1 MSNRELAERSRASFG
16 KIWKQALFA
25 LAALATLGVLLYSLT
40 TAWYTNVAETTELVF
55 ETESWGFEGQVK
67 ALDTGLLLA
76 PGQSACAALSVTND
90 GEQINQITVTVDK
103 STMPEELQKR
113 IYFYVP
119 AAAKESDKTA
129 DRVYL
134 STYGGYS
141 YRVMPKSTLLL
152 TADSAAD
159 APVRCEWVY
168 DVLGYY
174 VYGTLDEKKQLI
186 TAEKIAESKRKDVEA
201 PVYIRPVEYDYDTA
215 IFQDDKLLTVGE
227 FNVEEFVKALLA
239 ADGYK
244 NADTTTKVGDYYAV
258 NTTGTSGDEQ
268 TGLWLYLCTQPE
280 IEAATVLD
288 TRIGTYRYLL
298 EQKNEQGNSIEL
310 TAEQTEK
317 YKDMAALLDGAKAT
331 IQIAGQNLRT
341 SIADVTAAENLTAAL
356 EQGESVRLAG
366 DMTLKETVTIPAD
379 KDVIIDLNGKQLTT
393 AVVGQ
398 PVLESA
404 PGSSITV
411 LNGTID
417 GGSRDTAVQ
426 LVGSSAAFSGV
437 TIQGRLLI
445 DDKNESNESG
455 TVSVV
460 RLSNCTL
467 KTVGDEQVGIHVF
480 GNGAASSSRTVLLV
494 EDCTIESTFAGIL
507 GNGSDDCYGT
517 DIQVLNS
524 TVKGKYAGIYQPQR
538 GSRLLV
544 QNSTVEGMTGIAVK
558 GGTVTILNCIVNG
571 TAEKGFL
578 PPEEQVK
585 ASRNGWLDTGAGVY
599 VEANYDWADEIT
611 LTITDSTVSAK
622 TRDVPNVLI
631 VGEKA
636 DAVTA
641 NSNYSNTNTNTN
653 ANANDQS
660 SGIG

>member
-55 ETESWGFEGQVK
+55 ETENWGFEGQVK

-103 STMPEELQKR
+103 SSMPEELQKR

-159 APVRCEWVY
+159 APVRCQWVY
-168 DVLGYY
+168 DLLGYY
-174 VYGTLDEKKQLI
+174 VYGTLDKDNKLI
-186 TAEKIAESKRKDVEA
+186 TAEQIAASKRKDVEA
-201 PVYIRPVEYDYDTA
+201 PVYIRPVEYDYDSAT
-215 IFQDDKLLTVGE
+215 FQDGKLLTTDGVTTADS
-227 FNVEEFVKALLA
+227 FVTSVLS

-244 NADTTTKVGDYYAV
+244 GAAAVKYGDYYAV
-258 NTTGTSGDEQ
+258 NITGTSDNNEK
-268 TGLWLYLCTQPE
+268 TGLWLYLCTQEE
-280 IEAATVLD
+280 IDAATELD

-298 EQKNEQGNSIEL
+298 EQKDEQGNAIGL
-310 TAEQTEK
+310 TKEQTKE
-317 YKDMAALLDGAKAT
+317 YEDVAALLGGAKAT

-341 SIADVTAAENLTAAL
+341 SIADVTEAERLTAAL

-366 DMTLKETVTIPAD
+366 DMTLKDTVTIPAD

-393 AVVGQ
+393 NVVGQ
-398 PVLESA
+398 PVLKGA

-411 LNGTID
+411 LNGTIN

-445 DDKNESNESG
+445 DDKNESNENG

-467 KTVGDEQVGIHVF
+467 KTVGDEQVGVHVF

-558 GGTVTILNCIVNG
+558 GGTVTIRNCIVNG
-571 TAEKGFL
+571 TREDGFV
-578 PPEEQVK
+578 PTAEQVK

-599 VEANYDWADEIT
+599 VEANYDWAEEIAM
-611 LTITDSTVSAK
+611 TIAGSTISSAAK
-622 TRDVPNVLI
+622 DLPGVLI

-636 DAVTA
+636 DAVRA
-641 NSNYSNTNTNTN
+641 NSDFTDSEN
-653 ANANDQS
+653 QS
-660 SGIG
+660 FTIG

>member
-129 DRVYL
+129 NRVYL

-174 VYGTLDEKKQLI
+174 VYGTLDENNQLI
-186 TAEKIAESKRKDVEA
+186 TAEKIAASKRNDVEA
-201 PVYIRPVEYDYDTA
+201 PAYIRPVEYDYDKA

-227 FNVEEFVKALLA
+227 VKVDDFVKELLA

-244 NADTTTKVGDYYAV
+244 NAGTTTKVGDYYAV
-258 NTTGTSGDEQ
+258 NTTGTSGTEQ

-280 IEAATVLD
+280 IKAATVLD

-298 EQKNEQGNSIEL
+298 EQKNEQGNAIPL
-310 TAEQTEK
+310 TEEQTKE
-317 YKDMAALLDGAKAT
+317 YEDVAALLDGAKAT

-341 SIADVTAAENLTAAL
+341 SIADVTEVKSLTAAL
-356 EQGESVRLAG
+356 TQGESVRLAG
-366 DMTLKETVTIPAD
+366 DMTLEEAVTIPAD

-411 LNGTID
+411 LNGTIN
-417 GGSRDTAVQ
+417 GGSRDTAVH

-445 DDKNESNESG
+445 DDKNESNENG

-467 KTVGDEQVGIHVF
+467 KTVGDEQVGVHVF

-558 GGTVTILNCIVNG
+558 GGTVTIQNCIVNG
-571 TAEKGFL
+571 TAEEGFL
-578 PPEEQVK
+578 PTEDQVK

-611 LTITDSTVSAK
+611 LTITDSSISTK
-622 TRDVPNVLI
+622 TLGVPNVLI

-653 ANANDQS
+653 ANDQS

>member
-55 ETESWGFEGQVK
+55 ETENWGFEGQVK

-76 PGQSACAALSVTND
+76 PGQSAYAALSVTND

-103 STMPEELQKR
+103 SAMPEELQKR

-119 AAAKESDKTA
+119 ATVKQHEETVEC
-129 DRVYL
+129 VYL
-134 STYGGYS
+134 SPYGGYS

-168 DVLGYY
+168 DLLGYY
-174 VYGTLDEKKQLI
+174 VYGTLDKDHKLI
-186 TAEKIAESKRKDVEA
+186 TAEQIKASKRKDVEA
-201 PVYIRPVEYDYDTA
+201 PVYIRPVEYDYDKA
-215 IFQDDKLLTVGE
+215 IFQDDKLLTVDG
-227 FNVEEFVKALLA
+227 NKVDDFVKALLA

-244 NADTTTKVGDYYAV
+244 NADTITKVGDYYAV
-258 NTTGTSGDEQ
+258 NITGTSDNSEK
-268 TGLWLYLCTQPE
+268 TGLWLYLCTQEE
-280 IEAATVLD
+280 IDAATELD

-298 EQKNEQGNSIEL
+298 ARKDDQGNTVEL
-310 TAEQTEK
+310 TEDEKKEYVSVAE
-317 YKDMAALLDGAKAT
+317 LLTGTSAT

-341 SIADVTAAENLTAAL
+341 SIADVTEAESLTAAL
-356 EQGESVRLAG
+356 TRGESVRLAG
-366 DMTLKETVTIPAD
+366 DMTLKDTVTIPAD

-393 AVVGQ
+393 NVVEQ
-398 PVLESA
+398 PVLKGA

-445 DDKNESNESG
+445 DDKNESSENG

-467 KTVGDEQVGIHVF
+467 KTVGDEQGGVHVF

-558 GGTVTILNCIVNG
+558 GGTVTIRNCIVNG
-571 TAEKGFL
+571 TAEKGFV
-578 PPEEQVK
+578 PTAEQVK

-599 VEANYDWADEIT
+599 VEANYDWAEEIAM
-611 LTITDSTVSAK
+611 TIAGSTISSATK
-622 TRDVPNVLI
+622 DLPSVLI

-636 DAVTA
+636 DAVRA
-641 NSNYSNTNTNTN
+641 NSDFTDSEN
-653 ANANDQS
+653 QS
-660 SGIG
+660 LTIG

>member
-1 MSNRELAERSRASFG
+1 MKNKEMLESSKVSLE
-16 KIWKQALFA
+16 KVWKQALLV
-25 LAALATLGVLLYSLT
+25 LAVLTVLGVLLYSLT

-55 ETESWGFEGQVK
+55 ETENWGFEGQVK
-67 ALDTGLLLA
+67 TLDTGLLLA

-103 STMPEELQKR
+103 SSMPEELQKR

-168 DVLGYY
+168 DLLGYY
-174 VYGTLDEKKQLI
+174 VYGTLDKDNKLI
-186 TAEKIAESKRKDVEA
+186 TAEQIAEHKREDVEA
-201 PVYIRPVEYDYDTA
+201 PVYIRPVEYDYDKA
-215 IFQDDKLLTVGE
+215 IFQDDKLLTVDG
-227 FNVEEFVKALLA
+227 NKVDDFVKDLLA

-258 NTTGTSGDEQ
+258 NITGTSGSEQ
-268 TGLWLYLCTQPE
+268 TGLWLYLCTQTE
-280 IEAATVLD
+280 IEAATELD

-298 EQKNEQGNSIEL
+298 EQKDEQDRSIPL
-310 TAEQTEK
+310 TEEQTKE
-317 YKDMAALLDGAKAT
+317 YEDVAALLSGAKAA

-341 SIADVTAAENLTAAL
+341 SIADVTEAESLTAAL
-356 EQGESVRLAG
+356 TRGESVRLAG
-366 DMTLKETVTIPAD
+366 DMTLGEVITIPAD

-393 AVVGQ
+393 NVVEQ
-398 PVLESA
+398 PVLKGA

-411 LNGTID
+411 LNGTIN

-445 DDKNESNESG
+445 DDKNESNENG

-467 KTVGDEQVGIHVF
+467 KTVGDKQGGVHVF

-507 GNGSDDCYGT
+507 GDGSDGCYGT

-524 TVKGKYAGIYQPQR
+524 TVKGKNAGIYQPQR

-558 GGTVTILNCIVNG
+558 GGTVTIRNCIVNG
-571 TAEKGFL
+571 TREDGFV
-578 PPEEQVK
+578 PTEEQVK
-585 ASRNGWLDTGAGVY
+585 ASRNDWLNTGAGVY
-599 VEANYDWADEIT
+599 VEANYDWAEEIAM
-611 LTITDSTVSAK
+611 TIAGSTISSAAK
-622 TRDVPNVLI
+622 DLPGVLI

-636 DAVTA
+636 DAVRA
-641 NSNYSNTNTNTN
+641 NSDFTDPEN
-653 ANANDQS
+653 QS
-660 SGIG
+660 LTIG

>member
-174 VYGTLDEKKQLI
+174 VYGTLDTKGQLI
-186 TAEKIAESKRKDVEA
+186 TGREGVEA
-201 PVYIRPVEYDYDTA
+201 PVYIRPVEYDYDKA

-227 FNVEEFVKALLA
+227 VKVEDFVKELLA

-244 NADTTTKVGDYYAV
+244 NAGTTTKVGDYYAV
-258 NTTGTSGDEQ
+258 NTTGTSGTEQ

-298 EQKNEQGNSIEL
+298 EQKNEQGNAIPL
-310 TAEQTEK
+310 TEEQTKE
-317 YKDMAALLDGAKAT
+317 YEDVAALLDGAKAT

-341 SIADVTAAENLTAAL
+341 SIADVTAVENLTAAL
-356 EQGESVRLAG
+356 KQGKSVRLAG
-366 DMTLKETVTIPAD
+366 DMTLEEAVTIPAD

-417 GGSRDTAVQ
+417 GGGRDTAVH
-426 LVGSSAAFSGV
+426 LVGSRAAFSGV

-445 DDKNESNESG
+445 DDKNESNENG

-467 KTVGDEQVGIHVF
+467 KTVGDEQVGVHVF

-558 GGTVTILNCIVNG
+558 GGTVTIRNCIVNG
-571 TAEKGFL
+571 TAEEGFL
-578 PPEEQVK
+578 PTEDQVK
-585 ASRNGWLDTGAGVY
+585 ASRNDWLDTGAGVY

-611 LTITDSTVSAK
+611 LTITDSTISTK
-622 TRDVPNVLI
+622 TLGVPNVLI

-641 NSNYSNTNTNTN
+641 NSNYSNANAN

>member
-103 STMPEELQKR
+103 SSMPEELQKR

-119 AAAKESDKTA
+119 AEAKESDKTA

-174 VYGTLDEKKQLI
+174 VYGTLDENNQLI
-186 TAEKIAESKRKDVEA
+186 TAEKIAASKRKGVEA
-201 PVYIRPVEYDYDTA
+201 PVYIRPVEYDYDKA

-227 FNVEEFVKALLA
+227 VKVEDFVKELLA

-244 NADTTTKVGDYYAV
+244 NAGTTTKVGDYYAV
-258 NTTGTSGDEQ
+258 NTTGTSGTEQ
-268 TGLWLYLCTQPE
+268 TGLWLYLCTQTE
-280 IEAATVLD
+280 IDAATELD
-288 TRIGTYRYLL
+288 TCIGTYRYLL
-298 EQKNEQGNSIEL
+298 EQKNEQGNAIPL
-310 TAEQTEK
+310 TEEQTKE
-317 YKDMAALLDGAKAT
+317 YEDVAALLDGAKAT

-341 SIADVTAAENLTAAL
+341 SIADVTAVENLTAAL
-356 EQGESVRLAG
+356 KQGKSVRLAG
-366 DMTLKETVTIPAD
+366 DMTLEEAVTIPAD

-393 AVVGQ
+393 NVVGQ

-445 DDKNESNESG
+445 DDKNESNENG

-467 KTVGDEQVGIHVF
+467 KTVGDEQVGVHVF

-558 GGTVTILNCIVNG
+558 GGTVTIRNCIVNG
-571 TAEKGFL
+571 TAEEGFL
-578 PPEEQVK
+578 PTEDRVK

-611 LTITDSTVSAK
+611 LTITDSTISTK
-622 TRDVPNVLI
+622 TLGVPNVLI

-641 NSNYSNTNTNTN
+641 NSNYSNTNAN

>member
-103 STMPEELQKR
+103 SSMPEELQKR

-129 DRVYL
+129 NRVYL

-174 VYGTLDEKKQLI
+174 VYGTLDENKQLI
-186 TAEKIAESKRKDVEA
+186 TAEKIAASKREGVEA
-201 PVYIRPVEYDYDTA
+201 PVYIRPVEYDYDKA

-227 FNVEEFVKALLA
+227 VKVEDFVKELLA

-258 NTTGTSGDEQ
+258 NTTGTSGTEQ
-268 TGLWLYLCTQPE
+268 TGLWLYLCTQTE
-280 IEAATVLD
+280 IDAATELD
-288 TRIGTYRYLL
+288 TCIGTYRYLL
-298 EQKNEQGNSIEL
+298 EQKNEQGNAIPL
-310 TAEQTEK
+310 TEEQTKE
-317 YKDMAALLDGAKAT
+317 YEDVATLLDGAKAT

-341 SIADVTAAENLTAAL
+341 SIADVTAVENLTAAL
-356 EQGESVRLAG
+356 KQGKSVRLAG
-366 DMTLKETVTIPAD
+366 DMTLEEAVTIPAG

-398 PVLESA
+398 PVLEGV

-445 DDKNESNESG
+445 DDKNESNENG

-467 KTVGDEQVGIHVF
+467 KTVGDEQVGVHVF

-558 GGTVTILNCIVNG
+558 GGTVTIQNCIVNG
-571 TAEKGFL
+571 TAEEGFL
-578 PPEEQVK
+578 PKEDQVK

-611 LTITDSTVSAK
+611 LTITDSTISTK
-622 TRDVPNVLI
+622 TLGVPNVLI

-641 NSNYSNTNTNTN
+641 NSNYSNTN

>member
-1 MSNRELAERSRASFG
+1 MSNRELAERTRASFG

-76 PGQSACAALSVTND
+76 PGQSTCAALSVTND

-103 STMPEELQKR
+103 SSMPEELQKR

-168 DVLGYY
+168 DLLGYY
-174 VYGTLDEKKQLI
+174 VYGTLDTNNRLI
-186 TAEKIAESKRKDVEA
+186 TAEKIAAGERKDVEA
-201 PVYIRPVEYDYDTA
+201 PVYIRPVEYDYDSAT
-215 IFQDDKLLTVGE
+215 FQDGKLLTTDGVTTADS
-227 FNVEEFVKALLA
+227 FVTSVLA

-244 NADTTTKVGDYYAV
+244 NADTTKKVGDYYAV
-258 NTTGTSGDEQ
+258 NITGTSETEK
-268 TGLWLYLCTQPE
+268 TGLWLYLCTQEE
-280 IEAATVLD
+280 IDAATELD

-298 EQKNEQGNSIEL
+298 EQKDEQGNAIGL
-310 TAEQTEK
+310 TKEQTKE
-317 YKDMAALLDGAKAT
+317 YEDVAALLGGAKAT

-341 SIADVTAAENLTAAL
+341 SIADVTEAERLTAAL

-366 DMTLKETVTIPAD
+366 DMTLKDTVTIPAD

-393 AVVGQ
+393 NVVGQ
-398 PVLESA
+398 PVLEGA

-411 LNGTID
+411 LNGTIN

-426 LVGSSAAFSGV
+426 LVGSNAAFSGV

-445 DDKNESNESG
+445 DDKNESNENG

-467 KTVGDEQVGIHVF
+467 KTVGDEQVGVHVF

-558 GGTVTILNCIVNG
+558 GGTVTIRNCIVNG
-571 TAEKGFL
+571 TREDGFV
-578 PPEEQVK
+578 PTAEQVK

-599 VEANYDWADEIT
+599 VEANYDWAEEIAM
-611 LTITDSTVSAK
+611 TIAGSTISSAAK
-622 TRDVPNVLI
+622 DLPGVLI

-636 DAVTA
+636 DAVRA
-641 NSNYSNTNTNTN
+641 NSDFTDSEN
-653 ANANDQS
+653 QS
-660 SGIG
+660 FTIG

>member
-103 STMPEELQKR
+103 SAMPEKLQKR

-119 AAAKESDKTA
+119 AEAKESDKTA

-174 VYGTLDEKKQLI
+174 VYGTLDKDGQLI
-186 TAEKIAESKRKDVEA
+186 TGREDVEA
-201 PVYIRPVEYDYDTA
+201 PVYIRPVEYDYDKAT
-215 IFQDDKLLTVGE
+215 FQDDRLLTVDGAK
-227 FNVEEFVKALLA
+227 VDDFVKALLA

-244 NADTTTKVGDYYAV
+244 DAGKTKVGDYYAV
-258 NTTGTSGDEQ
+258 NTTGTSATEQ

-298 EQKNEQGNSIEL
+298 EQKDEQGNAIGL

-317 YKDMAALLDGAKAT
+317 YKDVAELLDGAKAT

-341 SIADVTAAENLTAAL
+341 SITDVTEAENLTAAL

-366 DMTLKETVTIPAD
+366 DMTLEEAITIPAD

-398 PVLESA
+398 PVLEGA

-417 GGSRDTAVQ
+417 GGSRDTAVH

-445 DDKNESNESG
+445 DDKNESNENG
-455 TVSVV
+455 AVSVV

-467 KTVGDEQVGIHVF
+467 KTVGNEQVGVHVF

-558 GGTVTILNCIVNG
+558 GGTVTIRNCIVNG
-571 TAEKGFL
+571 TAEDGFV
-578 PPEEQVK
+578 PKEDQVK

-611 LTITDSTVSAK
+611 LTITDSTISTK
-622 TRDVPNVLI
+622 TLGVPNVLI

-641 NSNYSNTNTNTN
+641 NSNYSNTNTN
-653 ANANDQS
+653 ANDQS

>member
-103 STMPEELQKR
+103 SSMPEELQKR

-119 AAAKESDKTA
+119 AAAKKSDKTA

-174 VYGTLDEKKQLI
+174 VYGTLDENNQLI
-186 TAEKIAESKRKDVEA
+186 TAEKIAASKREGVEA
-201 PVYIRPVEYDYDTA
+201 PVYIRPVEYDYDKA

-227 FNVEEFVKALLA
+227 VKVEDFVQELLA

-244 NADTTTKVGDYYAV
+244 NAGTTTKVGDYYAV
-258 NTTGTSGDEQ
+258 NTTGTSGTEQ

-280 IEAATVLD
+280 IKAATVLD

-298 EQKNEQGNSIEL
+298 EQKDEQGNAIPL
-310 TAEQTEK
+310 TEEQE
-317 YKDMAALLDGAKAT
+317 YKDVAALLDGAKAT

-341 SIADVTAAENLTAAL
+341 SIADVTEVKSLTAAL
-356 EQGESVRLAG
+356 TQGESVRLAG
-366 DMTLKETVTIPAD
+366 DMTLEDTVTIPAD

-467 KTVGDEQVGIHVF
+467 KTVGNEQVGIHVF
-480 GNGAASSSRTVLLV
+480 GNGAASSGRTVLLV

-558 GGTVTILNCIVNG
+558 GGTVTIQNCIVNG
-571 TAEKGFL
+571 TAEEGFL
-578 PPEEQVK
+578 PKEDQVK

-611 LTITDSTVSAK
+611 LTITDSTISTK
-622 TRDVPNVLI
+622 TLGVPNVLI

-641 NSNYSNTNTNTN
+641 NSNYSNTNTN

>member
-103 STMPEELQKR
+103 SAMPEELQKR

-119 AAAKESDKTA
+119 ATVKQHEETVEC
-129 DRVYL
+129 VYL
-134 STYGGYS
+134 SPYGGYS

-168 DVLGYY
+168 DLLGYY
-174 VYGTLDEKKQLI
+174 VYGTLDKDNKLI
-186 TAEKIAESKRKDVEA
+186 TAEQIKAGNRTDVAA
-201 PVYIRPVEYDYDTA
+201 PVYIRPVEYDYDKA
-215 IFQDDKLLTVGE
+215 IFQDDKLLTVDGDK
-227 FNVEEFVKALLA
+227 VDDFVKDLLA

-244 NADTTTKVGDYYAV
+244 NADTITEVGDYYAV
-258 NTTGTSGDEQ
+258 NITGTSGSEQ
-268 TGLWLYLCTQPE
+268 TGLWLYLCTQTE

-288 TRIGTYRYLL
+288 TRIGTYRYLV
-298 EQKNEQGNSIEL
+298 EQKDEQGKSIEL

-317 YKDMAALLDGAKAT
+317 YKDVAELLDGAKAT

-341 SIADVTAAENLTAAL
+341 SIADVTEAESLTAAL
-356 EQGESVRLAG
+356 TRGESVRLAG
-366 DMTLKETVTIPAD
+366 DMTLKDTITIPAD

-393 AVVGQ
+393 NVVEQ
-398 PVLESA
+398 PVLKGA

-411 LNGTID
+411 LNGTIN

-445 DDKNESNESG
+445 DDKNESNENG

-467 KTVGDEQVGIHVF
+467 KTVGDEQVGVHVF

-558 GGTVTILNCIVNG
+558 GGTVTIRNCIVNG
-571 TAEKGFL
+571 TREDGFV
-578 PPEEQVK
+578 PSAEQVK

-599 VEANYDWADEIT
+599 VETNYDWAEEIAM
-611 LTITDSTVSAK
+611 TIAGSTISSATK
-622 TRDVPNVLI
+622 DLPGVLI

-636 DAVTA
+636 DAVRA
-641 NSNYSNTNTNTN
+641 NSDFTDSEN
-653 ANANDQS
+653 QS
-660 SGIG
+660 FTIG

>member
-1 MSNRELAERSRASFG
+1 MKNKEMLESSKVSLE
-16 KIWKQALFA
+16 KVWKQALLV
-25 LAALATLGVLLYSLT
+25 LAVLTVLGVLLYSLT

-55 ETESWGFEGQVK
+55 ETENWGFEGQVK

-76 PGQSACAALSVTND
+76 PGQSAYAALSVTND

-103 STMPEELQKR
+103 SSMPEELQKR

-119 AAAKESDKTA
+119 VEAKESDKTA

-152 TADSAAD
+152 TADSEAD

-168 DVLGYY
+168 DLLGYY
-174 VYGTLDEKKQLI
+174 VYGTLDKDNKLI
-186 TAEKIAESKRKDVEA
+186 TAEQIKAGNRTDVAA
-201 PVYIRPVEYDYDTA
+201 PVYIRPVEYDYDKA
-215 IFQDDKLLTVGE
+215 IFQDDKLLTVDGDK
-227 FNVEEFVKALLA
+227 VDAFVKDLLA

-258 NTTGTSGDEQ
+258 NITGTSGSEQ

-280 IEAATVLD
+280 IKAATELD

-298 EQKNEQGNSIEL
+298 EQKDEQDRSIPL
-310 TAEQTEK
+310 TEEQTKE
-317 YKDMAALLDGAKAT
+317 YEDVAALLGGAKAA

-341 SIADVTAAENLTAAL
+341 SIADVTEAESLTAAL
-356 EQGESVRLAG
+356 TRGESVRLAG
-366 DMTLKETVTIPAD
+366 DMTLGEVITIPAD

-393 AVVGQ
+393 NVVGQ
-398 PVLESA
+398 PVLKGA

-411 LNGTID
+411 LNGTIN

-445 DDKNESNESG
+445 DDKNESNENG

-467 KTVGDEQVGIHVF
+467 KTVGDEQGGVHVF

-524 TVKGKYAGIYQPQR
+524 TVKGKCAGIYQPQR

-558 GGTVTILNCIVNG
+558 GGTVTIRNCIVNG
-571 TAEKGFL
+571 TGGKDVV
-578 PPEEQVK
+578 PTEERVK
-585 ASRNGWLDTGAGVY
+585 ASRNDWLDTGAGVY
-599 VEANYDWADEIT
+599 VEANYDWAEEIAM
-611 LTITDSTVSAK
+611 TIAGSTISSATK
-622 TRDVPNVLI
+622 DLPGVLI

-636 DAVTA
+636 DAVRA
-641 NSNYSNTNTNTN
+641 NSDFTDP
-653 ANANDQS
+653 ANQS
-660 SGIG
+660 LTIG

>member
-103 STMPEELQKR
+103 SSMPEELQKR

-119 AAAKESDKTA
+119 ATVKQHEETVEC
-129 DRVYL
+129 VYL
-134 STYGGYS
+134 SPYGGYS

-168 DVLGYY
+168 DLLGYY
-174 VYGTLDEKKQLI
+174 VYGTLDKDNKLI
-186 TAEKIAESKRKDVEA
+186 TAEQIAEHKRKDVEA
-201 PVYIRPVEYDYDTA
+201 PVYIRPVEYDYDKA
-215 IFQDDKLLTVGE
+215 IFQDDKLLTVDGDE
-227 FNVEEFVKALLA
+227 VDAFVKDLLA

-258 NTTGTSGDEQ
+258 NITGTSGSEQ
-268 TGLWLYLCTQPE
+268 TGLWLYLCTQTE
-280 IEAATVLD
+280 IEAATELD

-298 EQKNEQGNSIEL
+298 ARKDDQGNTVEL
-310 TAEQTEK
+310 TEDEKKEYVSVAE
-317 YKDMAALLDGAKAT
+317 LLTGTSAT

-341 SIADVTAAENLTAAL
+341 SIADVNEEESLTAAL
-356 EQGESVRLAG
+356 TRGESVRLAG
-366 DMTLKETVTIPAD
+366 DMTLGEAITIPAD

-393 AVVGQ
+393 NVVGQ
-398 PVLESA
+398 PVLKGA

-411 LNGTID
+411 LNGTIN

-445 DDKNESNESG
+445 DDKNESNENG

-467 KTVGDEQVGIHVF
+467 KTVGDEQVGVHVF

-558 GGTVTILNCIVNG
+558 GGTVTIRNCIVNG
-571 TAEKGFL
+571 TREDGFV
-578 PPEEQVK
+578 PSAEQVK

-599 VEANYDWADEIT
+599 VEANYDWAEEIAM
-611 LTITDSTVSAK
+611 TIAGSTISSATK
-622 TRDVPNVLI
+622 DLPGVLI

-636 DAVTA
+636 DAVRA
-641 NSNYSNTNTNTN
+641 NSDFTDSEN
-653 ANANDQS
+653 QS
-660 SGIG
+660 FTIG

>member
-103 STMPEELQKR
+103 SAMPEKLQKR

-119 AAAKESDKTA
+119 AEAKESDKTA

-174 VYGTLDEKKQLI
+174 VYGTLDKDGQLI
-186 TAEKIAESKRKDVEA
+186 TGREDVEA
-201 PVYIRPVEYDYDTA
+201 PVYIRPVEYDYDKAT
-215 IFQDDKLLTVGE
+215 FQDDRLLTVDGAK
-227 FNVEEFVKALLA
+227 VDDFVKDLLA

-244 NADTTTKVGDYYAV
+244 DAGKTKVGDYYAV

-288 TRIGTYRYLL
+288 TCIGTYRYLL
-298 EQKNEQGNSIEL
+298 EQKDEQGKSIEL

-317 YKDMAALLDGAKAT
+317 YKDVAELLDGAKAT

-341 SIADVTAAENLTAAL
+341 SIADVTAAESLTAAL

-366 DMTLKETVTIPAD
+366 DMTLEKAVTIPAD

-455 TVSVV
+455 AVSVV

-467 KTVGDEQVGIHVF
+467 KTVGDEQVGVHVF

-544 QNSTVEGMTGIAVK
+544 QNSTVEGMTGIAIK
-558 GGTVTILNCIVNG
+558 GGTVTIRNCIVNG
-571 TAEKGFL
+571 TAEKGFV
-578 PPEEQVK
+578 PMEEEVK

-611 LTITDSTVSAK
+611 LTITDSTITTK
-622 TRDVPNVLI
+622 TEIVPNVLV
-631 VGEKA
+631 VGEKK

-653 ANANDQS
+653 ANDQS

>member
-119 AAAKESDKTA
+119 AAAKKSDKTA

-174 VYGTLDEKKQLI
+174 VYGTLDENNQLI
-186 TAEKIAESKRKDVEA
+186 TAEKIAASKRKDVEA
-201 PVYIRPVEYDYDTA
+201 PVYIRPVEYDYDKA

-227 FNVEEFVKALLA
+227 VKVEDFVKELLA

-244 NADTTTKVGDYYAV
+244 NAGTTTKVGDYYAV
-258 NTTGTSGDEQ
+258 NTTGTSGTEQ

-280 IEAATVLD
+280 IKAATVLD

-298 EQKNEQGNSIEL
+298 EQKDEQGNAIPL
-310 TAEQTEK
+310 TEEQG
-317 YKDMAALLDGAKAT
+317 YKDVAALLDGAKAT

-341 SIADVTAAENLTAAL
+341 SIADVTEVKSLTAAL
-356 EQGESVRLAG
+356 KQGESVRLAG
-366 DMTLKETVTIPAD
+366 DMTLEEAVTIPAD

-411 LNGTID
+411 LNGTIN
-417 GGSRDTAVQ
+417 GGSRDTAVH

-445 DDKNESNESG
+445 DDKNESNEND

-467 KTVGDEQVGIHVF
+467 KTVGDEQVGVHVF

-558 GGTVTILNCIVNG
+558 GGTVTIQNCIVNG
-571 TAEKGFL
+571 TAEEGFL
-578 PPEEQVK
+578 PKEDQVK

-611 LTITDSTVSAK
+611 LTITDSTISTK
-622 TRDVPNVLI
+622 TLGVPNVLI

-653 ANANDQS
+653 ANDQS

>member
-119 AAAKESDKTA
+119 AAAKKSDKTA

-174 VYGTLDEKKQLI
+174 VYGTLDENKQLI
-186 TAEKIAESKRKDVEA
+186 TAEKIAEHKRNDVEA
-201 PVYIRPVEYDYDTA
+201 PVYIRPVEYDYDKA

-227 FNVEEFVKALLA
+227 VKVEDFVQALLA

-258 NTTGTSGDEQ
+258 NTTGTSKTEQ

-280 IEAATVLD
+280 IKAATVLD

-298 EQKNEQGNSIEL
+298 EQKDEQGNAIPL
-310 TAEQTEK
+310 TEEQE
-317 YKDMAALLDGAKAT
+317 YKDVAALLDGAKAT

-341 SIADVTAAENLTAAL
+341 SIADVTEVKSLTAAL
-356 EQGESVRLAG
+356 KQGESVRLAG
-366 DMTLKETVTIPAD
+366 DMTLEEAVTIPAD

-445 DDKNESNESG
+445 DDKNESNENG

-558 GGTVTILNCIVNG
+558 GGTVTIQKCIVNG
-571 TAEKGFL
+571 TAEEGFL
-578 PPEEQVK
+578 PTEDQVK

-611 LTITDSTVSAK
+611 LTITDSTISTK
-622 TRDVPNVLI
+622 TLGVPNVLI

-653 ANANDQS
+653 ANDQS

>member
-103 STMPEELQKR
+103 SSMPEELQKR

-174 VYGTLDEKKQLI
+174 VYGTLDENKQLI
-186 TAEKIAESKRKDVEA
+186 TAEKIAASKRKDVEA
-201 PVYIRPVEYDYDTA
+201 PVYIRPVEYDYDKA

-227 FNVEEFVKALLA
+227 VKVEDFVKELLA

-258 NTTGTSGDEQ
+258 NTTGTSGTEQ
-268 TGLWLYLCTQPE
+268 TGLWLYLCTQTE

-298 EQKNEQGNSIEL
+298 EQKDEQGNSIAL
-310 TAEQTEK
+310 IAEQTEK
-317 YKDMAALLDGAKAT
+317 YGDVATLLDGAKAT

-341 SIADVTAAENLTAAL
+341 SIADVTAVENLTAAL
-356 EQGESVRLAG
+356 KQGKSVRLAG
-366 DMTLKETVTIPAD
+366 DMTLEEAVTIPAD

-445 DDKNESNESG
+445 DDKNESNENG

-494 EDCTIESTFAGIL
+494 EGCTIESTFAGIL

-558 GGTVTILNCIVNG
+558 GGTVTIRNCIVNG

-578 PPEEQVK
+578 PTEDQVK

-611 LTITDSTVSAK
+611 LTITDSTNSAK
-622 TRDVPNVLI
+622 TLGVPNVLI

-653 ANANDQS
+653 ANDQS

>member
-103 STMPEELQKR
+103 SSMPEELQKR

-119 AAAKESDKTA
+119 ATVKQHEETVEC
-129 DRVYL
+129 VYL
-134 STYGGYS
+134 SPYGGYS

-168 DVLGYY
+168 DLLGYY
-174 VYGTLDEKKQLI
+174 VYGTLDKDNKLI
-186 TAEKIAESKRKDVEA
+186 TAEQIKASERKDVEA
-201 PVYIRPVEYDYDTA
+201 PVYIRPVEYDYDKA
-215 IFQDDKLLTVGE
+215 IFQDDKLLTVDG
-227 FNVEEFVKALLA
+227 VKVDDFVKDLLA

-244 NADTTTKVGDYYAV
+244 NADTTTEVGDYYAV
-258 NTTGTSGDEQ
+258 NITGTSGSEQ

-280 IEAATVLD
+280 IKAATELD

-298 EQKNEQGNSIEL
+298 AQKDEQDRSIPL
-310 TAEQTEK
+310 TEEQTKE
-317 YKDMAALLDGAKAT
+317 YEDVAALLGGAKAA

-341 SIADVTAAENLTAAL
+341 SIADVTEAESLTAAL
-356 EQGESVRLAG
+356 TQGESVRLAG
-366 DMTLKETVTIPAD
+366 DMTLEKAITIPAD

-393 AVVGQ
+393 NVVGQ
-398 PVLESA
+398 PVLEGA

-411 LNGTID
+411 LNGTIN

-445 DDKNESNESG
+445 DDKNESNENG

-467 KTVGDEQVGIHVF
+467 KTVGDEQVGVHVF

-544 QNSTVEGMTGIAVK
+544 QNSAVEGMTGIAVK
-558 GGTVTILNCIVNG
+558 GGTVTIRNCIVNG
-571 TAEKGFL
+571 TAEKGFV
-578 PPEEQVK
+578 PTAEQVK

-599 VEANYDWADEIT
+599 VEANYDWAEEIAM
-611 LTITDSTVSAK
+611 TIAGSTISSAAK
-622 TRDVPNVLI
+622 NLPGVLI

-636 DAVTA
+636 DAVRA
-641 NSNYSNTNTNTN
+641 NSDFTDSEN
-653 ANANDQS
+653 QS
-660 SGIG
+660 FTIG

>member
-103 STMPEELQKR
+103 SSMSEELQKR

-174 VYGTLDEKKQLI
+174 VYGTLDTKGQLI
-186 TAEKIAESKRKDVEA
+186 TGREGVEA

-227 FNVEEFVKALLA
+227 IKVEDFVKELLA

-258 NTTGTSGDEQ
+258 NTTGTSETEQ
-268 TGLWLYLCTQPE
+268 TGLWLYLCTQTE
-280 IEAATVLD
+280 IEKATVLD

-298 EQKNEQGNSIEL
+298 EQKDEQGNSIAL
-310 TAEQTEK
+310 IADQTEK
-317 YKDMAALLDGAKAT
+317 YGDVATLLDGAKAT

-341 SIADVTAAENLTAAL
+341 SIADVTAVENLTAAL
-356 EQGESVRLAG
+356 KQGKSVRLAG
-366 DMTLKETVTIPAD
+366 DMTLEEAVTIPAD

-398 PVLESA
+398 PVLKGT

-445 DDKNESNESG
+445 EDNNKSNEDG

-467 KTVGDEQVGIHVF
+467 KTVGDEQVGVHVF

-558 GGTVTILNCIVNG
+558 GGTVTIQNCIVNG

-578 PPEEQVK
+578 PTEDQVK

-611 LTITDSTVSAK
+611 LTITDSTITTK
-622 TRDVPNVLI
+622 TEVVPNVLI

-641 NSNYSNTNTNTN
+641 NSNYSNTNTN
-653 ANANDQS
+653 ANDQS

>member
-55 ETESWGFEGQVK
+55 ETESWGFKGQVK

-103 STMPEELQKR
+103 SSMPEELQKR

-119 AAAKESDKTA
+119 ATVKQHEETVEC
-129 DRVYL
+129 VYL
-134 STYGGYS
+134 SPYGGYS

-152 TADSAAD
+152 TANSAAD

-168 DVLGYY
+168 DLLGYY
-174 VYGTLDEKKQLI
+174 VYGTLDKDNKLI
-186 TAEKIAESKRKDVEA
+186 TAEQIKAGNRTDVAA
-201 PVYIRPVEYDYDTA
+201 PVYIRPVEYDYDKA
-215 IFQDDKLLTVGE
+215 IFQDDKLLTVDGDK
-227 FNVEEFVKALLA
+227 VDDFVKDLLA

-244 NADTTTKVGDYYAV
+244 NADTITTVGDYYAV
-258 NTTGTSGDEQ
+258 NTTGTSETEQ

-280 IEAATVLD
+280 IKAATELD

-298 EQKNEQGNSIEL
+298 ARKDDQGNTVEL
-310 TAEQTEK
+310 TEDEKKEYVSVAE
-317 YKDMAALLDGAKAT
+317 LLTGTSAT

-341 SIADVTAAENLTAAL
+341 SIADVTEAENLTAAL
-356 EQGESVRLAG
+356 TRGESVRLAG
-366 DMTLKETVTIPAD
+366 DMTLEKAITIPAD

-393 AVVGQ
+393 NVVGQ
-398 PVLESA
+398 PVLKGA
-404 PGSSITV
+404 PDSSITV
-411 LNGTID
+411 LNGTIN
-417 GGSRDTAVQ
+417 GGSRDTTVQ

-445 DDKNESNESG
+445 DDKNESNENG

-467 KTVGDEQVGIHVF
+467 KTVGDEQVGVHVF

-558 GGTVTILNCIVNG
+558 GGTVTIRNCIVNG
-571 TAEKGFL
+571 TAEKGFV
-578 PPEEQVK
+578 PTAEQVK

-599 VEANYDWADEIT
+599 VEANYDWADDIT
-611 LTITDSTVSAK
+611 LTITDSTISTK
-622 TRDVPNVLI
+622 TLGVPNVLI

-636 DAVTA
+636 DAVRA
-641 NSNYSNTNTNTN
+641 NSDFTDSEK
-653 ANANDQS
+653 QS
-660 SGIG
+660 FTIG

>member
-103 STMPEELQKR
+103 SSMPEELQKR

-119 AAAKESDKTA
+119 AEAKESDKTA

-174 VYGTLDEKKQLI
+174 VYGTLDEKGQLI
-186 TAEKIAESKRKDVEA
+186 TGREGVEA
-201 PVYIRPVEYDYDTA
+201 PVYIRPVEYDYDKA

-227 FNVEEFVKALLA
+227 VKVDDFVKALLA

-244 NADTTTKVGDYYAV
+244 DAGKTKVGDYYAV

-298 EQKNEQGNSIEL
+298 EQKDEQGNSIAL
-310 TAEQTEK
+310 IADQTEK
-317 YKDMAALLDGAKAT
+317 YGDVATLLDGAKAT

-341 SIADVTAAENLTAAL
+341 SIADVTAVENLTAAL
-356 EQGESVRLAG
+356 KQGKSVRLAG
-366 DMTLKETVTIPAD
+366 DMTLEEAVTIPAD

-393 AVVGQ
+393 NVVGQ
-398 PVLESA
+398 PVLKGA

-445 DDKNESNESG
+445 DDKNESNENG

-467 KTVGDEQVGIHVF
+467 KTVGDEQVGVHVF

-558 GGTVTILNCIVNG
+558 GGTVTIQNCIVNG
-571 TAEKGFL
+571 TAEKGFV
-578 PPEEQVK
+578 PTEEQVK

-611 LTITDSTVSAK
+611 LTITDSTISTK
-622 TRDVPNVLI
+622 TLGVPNVLI

-641 NSNYSNTNTNTN
+641 NSNYSNTNAN

>member
-103 STMPEELQKR
+103 SAMPEELQKR

-119 AAAKESDKTA
+119 AEAKESDKTA

-174 VYGTLDEKKQLI
+174 VYGTLDTKGQLI
-186 TAEKIAESKRKDVEA
+186 TGREGVEA
-201 PVYIRPVEYDYDTA
+201 PVYIRPVEYDYDKA

-227 FNVEEFVKALLA
+227 VKVDDFVQALLA

-244 NADTTTKVGDYYAV
+244 DAGKTKVGDYYAV

-298 EQKNEQGNSIEL
+298 EQKDEQGNSIVL
-310 TAEQTEK
+310 IADQTEK
-317 YKDMAALLDGAKAT
+317 YGDVATLLDGAKAT

-341 SIADVTAAENLTAAL
+341 SIADVTEVKSLTAAL
-356 EQGESVRLAG
+356 KQGESVRLAG
-366 DMTLKETVTIPAD
+366 DMTLEEAVTIPAD

-445 DDKNESNESG
+445 DDKNESNENG
-455 TVSVV
+455 NVSVV

-467 KTVGDEQVGIHVF
+467 KTVGDEQVGVHVF

-544 QNSTVEGMTGIAVK
+544 QNSTVEGMTGIAIK
-558 GGTVTILNCIVNG
+558 GGTVTIQNCIVNG
-571 TAEKGFL
+571 TAENGFV
-578 PPEEQVK
+578 PTEEQVK

-611 LTITDSTVSAK
+611 LTITDSTISTK
-622 TRDVPNVLI
+622 TLGVPNVLI

-641 NSNYSNTNTNTN
+641 NSNYSNTNTN

>member
-103 STMPEELQKR
+103 SAMPEELQKR

-119 AAAKESDKTA
+119 AAAKQDDQAA

-134 STYGGYS
+134 STYGAYS

-174 VYGTLDEKKQLI
+174 VYGTLDTKGQLI
-186 TAEKIAESKRKDVEA
+186 TGREDVEA
-201 PVYIRPVEYDYDTA
+201 PVYIRPVEYDYDKA

-227 FNVEEFVKALLA
+227 VKVDDFVQALLA

-244 NADTTTKVGDYYAV
+244 DAGKTKVGDYYAV
-258 NTTGTSGDEQ
+258 NTTGTSVTEQ

-280 IEAATVLD
+280 IKAATVLD

-298 EQKNEQGNSIEL
+298 EQKDEQGNAIPL
-310 TAEQTEK
+310 TEEQE
-317 YKDMAALLDGAKAT
+317 YKDVAALLDGAKAT

-341 SIADVTAAENLTAAL
+341 SIADVTEVKSLTAAL
-356 EQGESVRLAG
+356 KQGESVRLAG
-366 DMTLKETVTIPAD
+366 DMTLEEAVTIPAD

-445 DDKNESNESG
+445 EDNNKSNEDG

-467 KTVGDEQVGIHVF
+467 KTVGDEQVGVHVF

-558 GGTVTILNCIVNG
+558 GGTVTIRSCIVNG

-578 PPEEQVK
+578 PTEDQVK

-611 LTITDSTVSAK
+611 LTITDSTISTK
-622 TRDVPNVLI
+622 TLDVPNVLI

-636 DAVTA
+636 GAVTA
-641 NSNYSNTNTNTN
+641 NSNYSNTNTN

>member
-76 PGQSACAALSVTND
+76 PGQSTCAALSVTND

-103 STMPEELQKR
+103 SSMPEELQKR

-119 AAAKESDKTA
+119 ATVKQHEETVEC
-129 DRVYL
+129 VYL
-134 STYGGYS
+134 SPYGGYS

-168 DVLGYY
+168 DLLGYY
-174 VYGTLDEKKQLI
+174 VYGTLDKDNKLI
-186 TAEKIAESKRKDVEA
+186 TAKQIAASERKDVEA
-201 PVYIRPVEYDYDTA
+201 PVYIRPVEYDYDKA
-215 IFQDDKLLTVGE
+215 IFQDDKLLTVDGDK
-227 FNVEEFVKALLA
+227 VDDFVKDLLA

-244 NADTTTKVGDYYAV
+244 NADTITKVGDYYAV
-258 NTTGTSGDEQ
+258 NTTGTSETEQ

-280 IEAATVLD
+280 IKAATELD

-298 EQKNEQGNSIEL
+298 EQKDEQDRSIPL
-310 TAEQTEK
+310 TEEQTKE
-317 YKDMAALLDGAKAT
+317 YEDVAALLGGAKAT

-341 SIADVTAAENLTAAL
+341 SIADVTEAERLTAAL

-366 DMTLKETVTIPAD
+366 DMTLKDTVTIPAD

-393 AVVGQ
+393 NVVGQ
-398 PVLESA
+398 PVLKGA
-404 PGSSITV
+404 PDSSITV
-411 LNGTID
+411 LNGTIN
-417 GGSRDTAVQ
+417 GGSRDTTVQ

-445 DDKNESNESG
+445 DDKNESNENG

-467 KTVGDEQVGIHVF
+467 KTVGDEQVGVHVF

-558 GGTVTILNCIVNG
+558 GGTVTIRNCIVNG
-571 TAEKGFL
+571 TREDGFV
-578 PPEEQVK
+578 PTAEQVK

-599 VEANYDWADEIT
+599 VEANYDWAEEIAM
-611 LTITDSTVSAK
+611 TIAGSTISSAAK
-622 TRDVPNVLI
+622 DLPGVLI

-636 DAVTA
+636 DAVRA
-641 NSNYSNTNTNTN
+641 NSDFTDSEN
-653 ANANDQS
+653 QS
-660 SGIG
+660 FTIG

>member
-55 ETESWGFEGQVK
+55 ETESWGFDGQVK

-103 STMPEELQKR
+103 SAMPEELQKR

-174 VYGTLDEKKQLI
+174 VYGTLDKDGQLI
-186 TAEKIAESKRKDVEA
+186 TGREGVEA
-201 PVYIRPVEYDYDTA
+201 PVYIRPVEYDYDKA

-227 FNVEEFVKALLA
+227 VKVDDFVKDLLA

-244 NADTTTKVGDYYAV
+244 DAGKTKVGDYYAV

-298 EQKNEQGNSIEL
+298 EQKDEQGNSIAL
-310 TAEQTEK
+310 IADQTEK
-317 YKDMAALLDGAKAT
+317 YGDVATLLDGAKAT

-341 SIADVTAAENLTAAL
+341 SIADVTAVENLTAAL
-356 EQGESVRLAG
+356 KQGKSVRLAG
-366 DMTLKETVTIPAD
+366 DMTLEEAVTIPAD

-411 LNGTID
+411 LSGTID
-417 GGSRDTAVQ
+417 GGGRDTAVH

-445 DDKNESNESG
+445 DDKNESNENG

-467 KTVGDEQVGIHVF
+467 KTVGNEQVGVHVF

-558 GGTVTILNCIVNG
+558 GGTVTIQNCIVNG

-578 PPEEQVK
+578 PTEDQVK

-611 LTITDSTVSAK
+611 LMITDSTISTK
-622 TRDVPNVLI
+622 TLGVPNVLI

-653 ANANDQS
+653 TNASDQS

>member
-1 MSNRELAERSRASFG
+1 MSNRELAERSRASYG

-103 STMPEELQKR
+103 SAMPEELQKR

-119 AAAKESDKTA
+119 AEAKESDKTA

-174 VYGTLDEKKQLI
+174 VYGTLDKDGQLI
-186 TAEKIAESKRKDVEA
+186 TGREGVEA
-201 PVYIRPVEYDYDTA
+201 PVYIRPVEYDYDKA

-227 FNVEEFVKALLA
+227 VKVDDFVKDLLA

-244 NADTTTKVGDYYAV
+244 DAGKTKFGEYYAV

-298 EQKNEQGNSIEL
+298 EQKDEQGNSIAL
-310 TAEQTEK
+310 IADQTEK
-317 YKDMAALLDGAKAT
+317 YGDVATLLDGAKAT

-341 SIADVTAAENLTAAL
+341 SIADVTAVENLTAAL
-356 EQGESVRLAG
+356 KQGKSVRLAG
-366 DMTLKETVTIPAD
+366 DMTLEEAVTIPAD

-417 GGSRDTAVQ
+417 GGGRDTAVH

-445 DDKNESNESG
+445 DDKNESNENG

-467 KTVGDEQVGIHVF
+467 KTVGNEQVGVHVF

-558 GGTVTILNCIVNG
+558 GGTVTIQNCIVND

-578 PPEEQVK
+578 PTEDQVK

-611 LTITDSTVSAK
+611 LMITDSTISTK
-622 TRDVPNVLI
+622 TLGVPNVLI

-653 ANANDQS
+653 ASDQS

>member
-76 PGQSACAALSVTND
+76 PGQNACAEMSVTND

-103 STMPEELQKR
+103 SSMPEELQKR

-119 AAAKESDKTA
+119 ATVKQHEETVEC
-129 DRVYL
+129 VYL
-134 STYGGYS
+134 SPYGGYS

-174 VYGTLDEKKQLI
+174 VYGTLDKDHKLI
-186 TAEKIAESKRKDVEA
+186 TAEQIKASKRKDVEA
-201 PVYIRPVEYDYDTA
+201 PVYIRPVEYDYDKA
-215 IFQDDKLLTVGE
+215 IFQDDKLLTVDGDK
-227 FNVEEFVKALLA
+227 VDDFVKALLA

-244 NADTTTKVGDYYAV
+244 NVDTTKIVGDYYAV
-258 NTTGTSGDEQ
+258 NITGMSETEQ
-268 TGLWLYLCTQPE
+268 TGLWLYLCTQTE
-280 IEAATVLD
+280 IEAATELD

-298 EQKNEQGNSIEL
+298 ARKDDQGNTVEL
-310 TAEQTEK
+310 TEDEKKEYVSVAE
-317 YKDMAALLDGAKAT
+317 LLTGTSAT

-341 SIADVTAAENLTAAL
+341 SIADVTEVKNLTAAL

-366 DMTLKETVTIPAD
+366 DMTLGEAITIPAD

-393 AVVGQ
+393 NVVGQ
-398 PVLESA
+398 PVLEGA

-411 LNGTID
+411 LNGTIN

-445 DDKNESNESG
+445 DDKNESNENG

-467 KTVGDEQVGIHVF
+467 KTVGDEQVGVHVF

-558 GGTVTILNCIVNG
+558 GGTVTIRNCIVNG
-571 TAEKGFL
+571 TREDGFV
-578 PPEEQVK
+578 PTAEQVK

-599 VEANYDWADEIT
+599 VEANYDWAEEIAM
-611 LTITDSTVSAK
+611 TIAGSTISSATK
-622 TRDVPNVLI
+622 DLPGVLI

-636 DAVTA
+636 DAVRA
-641 NSNYSNTNTNTN
+641 NSDFTDSEN
-653 ANANDQS
+653 QS
-660 SGIG
+660 FTIG

>member
-1 MSNRELAERSRASFG
+1 MKNKEMLESSKVSLE
-16 KIWKQALFA
+16 KVWKQALLV
-25 LAALATLGVLLYSLT
+25 LAVLTVLGVLLYSLT

-55 ETESWGFEGQVK
+55 ETENWGFEGQVK

-76 PGQSACAALSVTND
+76 PGQSAYAALSVTND

-103 STMPEELQKR
+103 SSMPEELQKR

-119 AAAKESDKTA
+119 VEAKESDKTA

-168 DVLGYY
+168 DLLGYY
-174 VYGTLDEKKQLI
+174 VYGTLDKDNKLI
-186 TAEKIAESKRKDVEA
+186 TAEQIKAGNRTDVAA
-201 PVYIRPVEYDYDTA
+201 PVYIRPVEYDYDKA
-215 IFQDDKLLTVGE
+215 IFQDDKLLTVDGDK
-227 FNVEEFVKALLA
+227 VDAFVKDLLA

-258 NTTGTSGDEQ
+258 NITGTSGSEQ
-268 TGLWLYLCTQPE
+268 TGLWLYLCTQTE
-280 IEAATVLD
+280 IEAATELD

-298 EQKNEQGNSIEL
+298 EQKDEQGNEQGNAIPL
-310 TAEQTEK
+310 TEEQTKEC
-317 YKDMAALLDGAKAT
+317 KDVATLLGGAKAT

-341 SIADVTAAENLTAAL
+341 SIADVTEAESLTAAL
-356 EQGESVRLAG
+356 TRGESVRLAG
-366 DMTLKETVTIPAD
+366 DMTLKDTVTIPAD

-393 AVVGQ
+393 NVVGQ
-398 PVLESA
+398 PVLEGA

-411 LNGTID
+411 LNGTIN

-445 DDKNESNESG
+445 DDKNESNENG

-467 KTVGDEQVGIHVF
+467 KTVGDEQGGVHVF
-480 GNGAASSSRTVLLV
+480 GNGAESSSRTVLLV

-507 GNGSDDCYGT
+507 GDGSDNCYGT

-558 GGTVTILNCIVNG
+558 GGTVTIRSCIVNG
-571 TAEKGFL
+571 TGEKDVV
-578 PPEEQVK
+578 PKAEQVK
-585 ASRNGWLDTGAGVY
+585 ASRNDWLDTGVGVY
-599 VEANYDWADEIT
+599 VEANYDWAEEIAM
-611 LTITDSTVSAK
+611 TIAGSTISSATK
-622 TRDVPNVLI
+622 DLPGVLI

-636 DAVTA
+636 DAVRA
-641 NSNYSNTNTNTN
+641 NSDFTDSEN
-653 ANANDQS
+653 QS
-660 SGIG
+660 LTIG

>member
-55 ETESWGFEGQVK
+55 ETESWGFKGQVK

-103 STMPEELQKR
+103 SSMPEELQKR

-119 AAAKESDKTA
+119 ATVKQHEETVEC
-129 DRVYL
+129 VYL
-134 STYGGYS
+134 SPYGGYS

-152 TADSAAD
+152 TANSAAD

-168 DVLGYY
+168 DLLGYY
-174 VYGTLDEKKQLI
+174 VYGTLDKDNKLI
-186 TAEKIAESKRKDVEA
+186 TAEQIKAGNRTDVAA
-201 PVYIRPVEYDYDTA
+201 PVYIRPVEYDYDKA
-215 IFQDDKLLTVGE
+215 IFQDDKLLTVDGDK
-227 FNVEEFVKALLA
+227 VDDFVKDLLA

-244 NADTTTKVGDYYAV
+244 NADTITTVGDYYAV
-258 NTTGTSGDEQ
+258 NTTGTSETEQ

-280 IEAATVLD
+280 IKAATELD

-298 EQKNEQGNSIEL
+298 EQKDEQDRSIPL
-310 TAEQTEK
+310 TEEQTKE
-317 YKDMAALLDGAKAT
+317 YEDVAALLGGAKAT

-341 SIADVTAAENLTAAL
+341 SIADVTEVKSLTAAL
-356 EQGESVRLAG
+356 KQGESVRLAG
-366 DMTLKETVTIPAD
+366 DMTLEEAVTIPAD

-393 AVVGQ
+393 NVVGQ
-398 PVLESA
+398 PVLKGA

-417 GGSRDTAVQ
+417 GGSRDTAVH

-445 DDKNESNESG
+445 DDKNESNENG

-467 KTVGDEQVGIHVF
+467 KTVGDEQVGVHVF

-558 GGTVTILNCIVNG
+558 GGTVTIRNCIVNG

-578 PPEEQVK
+578 PTEDQVK

-599 VEANYDWADEIT
+599 VEANYDWAEEIAM
-611 LTITDSTVSAK
+611 TIAGSTISSAAK
-622 TRDVPNVLI
+622 NLPGVLI

-636 DAVTA
+636 DAVRA
-641 NSNYSNTNTNTN
+641 NSDFTDSEK
-653 ANANDQS
+653 QS
-660 SGIG
+660 FTIG

>member
-103 STMPEELQKR
+103 SAMPEELQKR

-174 VYGTLDEKKQLI
+174 VYGTLDKDGQLI
-186 TAEKIAESKRKDVEA
+186 TGREDVEA
-201 PVYIRPVEYDYDTA
+201 PVYIRPVEYDNDKAT
-215 IFQDDKLLTVGE
+215 FQDDRLLTVDGAK
-227 FNVEEFVKALLA
+227 VDDFVKDLLA

-244 NADTTTKVGDYYAV
+244 DAGKTKVGDYYAV
-258 NTTGTSGDEQ
+258 NTTGTSATEQ

-288 TRIGTYRYLL
+288 TRIGTYRYLV
-298 EQKNEQGNSIEL
+298 EQKDEQGKSIEL

-317 YKDMAALLDGAKAT
+317 YKDVAELLDGAKAT

-341 SIADVTAAENLTAAL
+341 SITDVTEAENLTAAL

-366 DMTLKETVTIPAD
+366 DMTLADTVTIPAD

-393 AVVGQ
+393 AVGQ
-398 PVLESA
+398 PVLEGA

-417 GGSRDTAVQ
+417 GGGRDTAVQ

-437 TIQGRLLI
+437 TIQGRLFI

-455 TVSVV
+455 AVSVV

-467 KTVGDEQVGIHVF
+467 KTVGDEQVGVHVF

-558 GGTVTILNCIVNG
+558 GGTVTIQNCIVNG
-571 TAEKGFL
+571 TAEKGFV
-578 PPEEQVK
+578 PTEEQVK

-611 LTITDSTVSAK
+611 LTITDSTITTK
-622 TRDVPNVLI
+622 TEIVPNVLI

-653 ANANDQS
+653 ANDQS

>member
-1 MSNRELAERSRASFG
+1 M
-16 KIWKQALFA
+16 
-25 LAALATLGVLLYSLT
+25 
-40 TAWYTNVAETTELVF
+40 
-55 ETESWGFEGQVK
+55 
-67 ALDTGLLLA
+67 
-76 PGQSACAALSVTND
+76 
-90 GEQINQITVTVDK
+90 
-103 STMPEELQKR
+103 
-113 IYFYVP
+113 
-119 AAAKESDKTA
+119 
-129 DRVYL
+129 
-134 STYGGYS
+134 
-141 YRVMPKSTLLL
+141 
-152 TADSAAD
+152 
-159 APVRCEWVY
+159 
-168 DVLGYY
+168 LGYY
-174 VYGTLDEKKQLI
+174 VYGTLDENKQLI
-186 TAEKIAESKRKDVEA
+186 TAEKIAASKRKDVEA
-201 PVYIRPVEYDYDTA
+201 PVYIRPVEYDYDKA

-227 FNVEEFVKALLA
+227 VKVEDFVKELLA

-244 NADTTTKVGDYYAV
+244 NAGTTTKVGDYYAV
-258 NTTGTSGDEQ
+258 NTTGTSGTEQ
-268 TGLWLYLCTQPE
+268 TGLWLYLCTQTE
-280 IEAATVLD
+280 IDAATELD
-288 TRIGTYRYLL
+288 TCIGTYRYLL
-298 EQKNEQGNSIEL
+298 EQKNEQGNAIPL
-310 TAEQTEK
+310 TEEQTKE
-317 YKDMAALLDGAKAT
+317 YEDVAALLDGAKAT

-341 SIADVTAAENLTAAL
+341 SIADVTAVENLTAAL
-356 EQGESVRLAG
+356 KQGKSVRLAG
-366 DMTLKETVTIPAD
+366 DMTLEEAVTIPAD

-445 DDKNESNESG
+445 DDKNESNENG

-467 KTVGDEQVGIHVF
+467 KTVGDEKVGVHVF

-558 GGTVTILNCIVNG
+558 GGTVTIQNCIVNG
-571 TAEKGFL
+571 TAEEGFL
-578 PPEEQVK
+578 PTEDQVK

-611 LTITDSTVSAK
+611 LTITDSTISTK
-622 TRDVPNVLI
+622 TLGVPNVLI

-641 NSNYSNTNTNTN
+641 NSNYSNANAN

>member
-103 STMPEELQKR
+103 SSMPEELQKR

-119 AAAKESDKTA
+119 AEAKESDKTA

-174 VYGTLDEKKQLI
+174 VYGTLDEKGQLI
-186 TAEKIAESKRKDVEA
+186 TGREGVEA
-201 PVYIRPVEYDYDTA
+201 PVYIRPVEYDYDKA

-227 FNVEEFVKALLA
+227 VKVDDFVKALLA

-244 NADTTTKVGDYYAV
+244 DAGKTKVGDYYAV

-298 EQKNEQGNSIEL
+298 EQKDEQGNSIAL
-310 TAEQTEK
+310 IADQTEK
-317 YKDMAALLDGAKAT
+317 YGDVATLLDGAKAT

-341 SIADVTAAENLTAAL
+341 SIADVTAVENLTAAL
-356 EQGESVRLAG
+356 KQGKSVRLAG
-366 DMTLKETVTIPAD
+366 DMTLEEAVTIPAD

-417 GGSRDTAVQ
+417 GGGRDTAVH

-445 DDKNESNESG
+445 DDKNESNENG

-467 KTVGDEQVGIHVF
+467 KTVGNEQVGVHVF

-494 EDCTIESTFAGIL
+494 EDSTIESTFAGIL

-558 GGTVTILNCIVNG
+558 GGTVTIQNCIVNG

-578 PPEEQVK
+578 PTEDQVK

-611 LTITDSTVSAK
+611 LMITDSTISTK
-622 TRDVPNVLI
+622 TLGVPNVLI

-653 ANANDQS
+653 TNASDQS

>member
-103 STMPEELQKR
+103 SAMPEKLQKR

-119 AAAKESDKTA
+119 AEAKESDKTA

-174 VYGTLDEKKQLI
+174 VYGTLDKDGQLI
-186 TAEKIAESKRKDVEA
+186 TGREDVEA
-201 PVYIRPVEYDYDTA
+201 PVYIRPVEYDYDKAT
-215 IFQDDKLLTVGE
+215 FQDDRLLTVDGAK
-227 FNVEEFVKALLA
+227 VDDFVKDLLA

-244 NADTTTKVGDYYAV
+244 DAGKTKVGDYYAV
-258 NTTGTSGDEQ
+258 NTTGTSATEQ

-298 EQKNEQGNSIEL
+298 ERKDEQGSSIPL
-310 TAEQTEK
+310 TDEQTKE
-317 YKDMAALLDGAKAT
+317 YKDVAELLDGAKST

-341 SIADVTAAENLTAAL
+341 SITDVTEAENLTAAL

-366 DMTLKETVTIPAD
+366 DMTLADTITIPAD

-398 PVLESA
+398 PVLEGA

-417 GGSRDTAVQ
+417 GGSRDTAVH
-426 LVGSSAAFSGV
+426 LVGSGAAFSGV

-445 DDKNESNESG
+445 DDKNESNKSG

-467 KTVGDEQVGIHVF
+467 KTVGDEQVGVHVF

-544 QNSTVEGMTGIAVK
+544 QNSTVEGMTGIAIK
-558 GGTVTILNCIVNG
+558 GGTVTIRNCIVNG
-571 TAEKGFL
+571 TAEKGFV
-578 PPEEQVK
+578 PTEEQVK

-611 LTITDSTVSAK
+611 LTVTDSTVSAK
-622 TRDVPNVLI
+622 TLDVPNVLI

-653 ANANDQS
+653 ANDQS

>member
-103 STMPEELQKR
+103 SAMPEELQKR

-119 AAAKESDKTA
+119 AAAKQDDRAA

-168 DVLGYY
+168 DMLGYY
-174 VYGTLDEKKQLI
+174 VYGTLDKDGQLI
-186 TAEKIAESKRKDVEA
+186 TGREDVEA
-201 PVYIRPVEYDYDTA
+201 PVYIRPVEYDYDKA

-227 FNVEEFVKALLA
+227 VKVDDFVKDLLA

-244 NADTTTKVGDYYAV
+244 DAGKTKVGDYYAV
-258 NTTGTSGDEQ
+258 NTTGTSATEQ

-288 TRIGTYRYLL
+288 TRIGTYRYLV
-298 EQKNEQGNSIEL
+298 EQKDEQGKSIEL

-317 YKDMAALLDGAKAT
+317 YKDVAELLDGAKAT

-341 SIADVTAAENLTAAL
+341 SITDVTEAENLTAAL

-366 DMTLKETVTIPAD
+366 DMTLADTVTIPAD

-398 PVLESA
+398 PVLEGA

-417 GGSRDTAVQ
+417 GGSRDTAVH

-455 TVSVV
+455 AVSVV

-467 KTVGDEQVGIHVF
+467 KTVGDEQVGVHVF

-544 QNSTVEGMTGIAVK
+544 QNSTVEGMTGIAIK
-558 GGTVTILNCIVNG
+558 GGTVTIRNCIVNG
-571 TAEKGFL
+571 TAEKGFV
-578 PPEEQVK
+578 PTEEQVK

-622 TRDVPNVLI
+622 TLDVPNVLI

-641 NSNYSNTNTNTN
+641 NSNYSNTNTN
-653 ANANDQS
+653 ANDQS

>member
-1 MSNRELAERSRASFG
+1 MKNKEMLESSKVSLE
-16 KIWKQALFA
+16 KVWKQALLV
-25 LAALATLGVLLYSLT
+25 LAVLTVLGVLLYSLT

-55 ETESWGFEGQVK
+55 ETENWGFEGQVK
-67 ALDTGLLLA
+67 TLDTGLLLA
-76 PGQSACAALSVTND
+76 PGQSAYAALSVTND

-103 STMPEELQKR
+103 SSMPEELQKR

-119 AAAKESDKTA
+119 VEAKESDKTA

-168 DVLGYY
+168 DLLGYY
-174 VYGTLDEKKQLI
+174 VYGTLDKDNKLI
-186 TAEKIAESKRKDVEA
+186 TAKQIAAGERKDVEA
-201 PVYIRPVEYDYDTA
+201 PVYIRPVEYDYDKA
-215 IFQDDKLLTVGE
+215 IFQDDKLLTVDGDK
-227 FNVEEFVKALLA
+227 VDAFVKDLLA

-258 NTTGTSGDEQ
+258 NITGTSGSEQ

-280 IEAATVLD
+280 IKAATELD

-298 EQKNEQGNSIEL
+298 EQKDEQDRSIPL
-310 TAEQTEK
+310 TEEQTKE
-317 YKDMAALLDGAKAT
+317 YEDVAALLGGAKAT

-341 SIADVTAAENLTAAL
+341 SIADVTEAESLTAAL
-356 EQGESVRLAG
+356 TRGESVRLAG
-366 DMTLKETVTIPAD
+366 DMTLKDTVTIPAD

-393 AVVGQ
+393 NVVGQ
-398 PVLESA
+398 PVLKGA

-445 DDKNESNESG
+445 DDKNESSENG

-467 KTVGDEQVGIHVF
+467 KTVGDEQGGVHVF

-524 TVKGKYAGIYQPQR
+524 TVKGKCAGIYQPQR

-558 GGTVTILNCIVNG
+558 GGTVTIRNCIVNG
-571 TAEKGFL
+571 TGEKDVV
-578 PPEEQVK
+578 PKAEQVK
-585 ASRNGWLDTGAGVY
+585 ASRNDWLDTGVGVY
-599 VEANYDWADEIT
+599 VEANYDWAEEIAM
-611 LTITDSTVSAK
+611 TIAGSTISSATK
-622 TRDVPNVLI
+622 DLPSVLI

-636 DAVTA
+636 DAVRA
-641 NSNYSNTNTNTN
+641 NSDFTDSEN
-653 ANANDQS
+653 QS
-660 SGIG
+660 LTIG

>member
-174 VYGTLDEKKQLI
+174 VYGTLDTKGQLI
-186 TAEKIAESKRKDVEA
+186 TEREGVEA
-201 PVYIRPVEYDYDTA
+201 PVYIRPVEYDYDKA

-227 FNVEEFVKALLA
+227 VKVEDFVQELLA

-258 NTTGTSGDEQ
+258 NTTGTSGSEQ
-268 TGLWLYLCTQPE
+268 TGLWLYLCTQTE

-298 EQKNEQGNSIEL
+298 EQKNEQGNAIPL
-310 TAEQTEK
+310 TEEQTKE
-317 YKDMAALLDGAKAT
+317 YGDVATLLDGAKAT

-341 SIADVTAAENLTAAL
+341 SIADVTAVENLTAAL
-356 EQGESVRLAG
+356 KQGESVRLAG
-366 DMTLKETVTIPAD
+366 DMTLEDTVTIPAD

-417 GGSRDTAVQ
+417 GGGRDTAVQ

-445 DDKNESNESG
+445 DDKNESNENG

-467 KTVGDEQVGIHVF
+467 KTVGDEQVGVHVF

-558 GGTVTILNCIVNG
+558 GGTVTIQNCIVNG
-571 TAEKGFL
+571 TAEEGFL
-578 PPEEQVK
+578 PTEDQVK

-611 LTITDSTVSAK
+611 LTITDSTISAK
-622 TRDVPNVLI
+622 TLGVPNVLI

>member
-103 STMPEELQKR
+103 SSMSEELQKR

-174 VYGTLDEKKQLI
+174 VYGTLDTKGQLI
-186 TAEKIAESKRKDVEA
+186 TGREGVEA

-227 FNVEEFVKALLA
+227 IKVEDFVKELLA

-258 NTTGTSGDEQ
+258 NTTGTSETEQ
-268 TGLWLYLCTQPE
+268 TGLWLYLCTQTE
-280 IEAATVLD
+280 IEKATVLD

-298 EQKNEQGNSIEL
+298 EQKDEQGNSIAL
-310 TAEQTEK
+310 IADQTEK
-317 YKDMAALLDGAKAT
+317 YGDVATLLDGAKAT

-341 SIADVTAAENLTAAL
+341 SIADVTAVENLTAAL
-356 EQGESVRLAG
+356 KQGKSVRLAG
-366 DMTLKETVTIPAD
+366 DMTLEEAVTIPAD

-398 PVLESA
+398 PVLKGT

-445 DDKNESNESG
+445 DDKNESNKSG

-467 KTVGDEQVGIHVF
+467 KTVGDEQVGVHVF

-544 QNSTVEGMTGIAVK
+544 QNSTVEGMTGIAIK
-558 GGTVTILNCIVNG
+558 GGMVTIRNCIVNG

-578 PPEEQVK
+578 PTEDQVK

-611 LTITDSTVSAK
+611 LTITDSTISAK
-622 TRDVPNVLI
+622 TLGVPNVLI

-641 NSNYSNTNTNTN
+641 NSNYSNTN